1 MREEVNMTEQFWT
14 MDEDETALTLF
25 ALWKRR
31 VLDKTYLSQR
41 ISDLS
46 QRIKQERSKWGKES
60 EEKT

>member
-1 MREEVNMTEQFWT
+1 MTEQFWT

-46 QRIKQERSKWGKES
+46 QRIKEERSKWGKES

>member
-1 MREEVNMTEQFWT
+1 MREEVNMDEQFWT

-46 QRIKQERSKWGKES
+46 QRIKEERSKWGKES

>member
-46 QRIKQERSKWGKES
+46 QRIKEERSKWGKES

>member
-1 MREEVNMTEQFWT
+1 MDEQFWT

-46 QRIKQERSKWGKES
+46 QRIKEERSKWGKES